1 MGDDEA
7 CDVSG
12 NEASNS
18 VQISLKEGFS
28 NTSKVRKTMYT
39 QKEFD
44 QYVSNYIVDG
54 VLPLN
59 HVETESFKE
68 LMQQLAPSKLA
79 KPSQFLNHIHPNL
92 YS

>member
-1 MGDDEA
+1 M
-7 CDVSG
+7 SG
-12 NEASNS
+12 NDASNS

-28 NTSKVRKTMYT
+28 NTSKVRKAMYT

-54 VLPLN
+54 VLSLN

-68 LMQQLAPSKLA
+68 LMQQLTPGKLA
-79 KPSQFLNHIHPNL
+79 KPCQFINHIHPNL
-92 YS
+92 YT

>member
-1 MGDDEA
+1 
-7 CDVSG
+7 
-12 NEASNS
+12 
-18 VQISLKEGFS
+18 
-28 NTSKVRKTMYT
+28 MYT

-68 LMQQLAPSKLA
+68 LMQQLAPALSVTAVVCRDSIGSGIGDKEGT
-79 KPSQFLNHIHPNL
+79 
-92 YS
+92 

>member
-1 MGDDEA
+1 
-7 CDVSG
+7 VSG

-18 VQISLKEGFS
+18 VQISLKEGCS
-28 NTSKVRKTMYT
+28 NTSKVRKAMYT

-44 QYVSNYIVDG
+44 QYGSNYIVDG

-68 LMQQLAPSKLA
+68 LMQPLAPGKLA
-79 KPSQFLNHIHPNL
+79 KPS
-92 YS
+92 